1 MEINR
6 ISIFICDFSIMLMN
20 LSVFKGFLGETR
32 RGLAG
37 FRSLMIGL
45 ITFFSDD
52 IITEAFFCDMIG
64 PNNVQIGIHNAD
76 VVTDGLEHRCER
88 ALILFKFCM
97 LYFTFNVHF
106 QSIPKGDHMAKYW
119 IFFF

>member
-1 MEINR
+1 
-6 ISIFICDFSIMLMN
+6 MLMDS
-20 LSVFKGFLGETR
+20 SVFKGFLGETR
-32 RGLAG
+32 RGFAG
-37 FRSLMIGL
+37 FRSLMIGF

-52 IITEAFFCDMIG
+52 IITEAFFGDMIG
-64 PNNVQIGIHNAD
+64 PNNVQIGIHDAD

-106 QSIPKGDHMAKYW
+106 QSIPKGDRMAK
-119 IFFF
+119 